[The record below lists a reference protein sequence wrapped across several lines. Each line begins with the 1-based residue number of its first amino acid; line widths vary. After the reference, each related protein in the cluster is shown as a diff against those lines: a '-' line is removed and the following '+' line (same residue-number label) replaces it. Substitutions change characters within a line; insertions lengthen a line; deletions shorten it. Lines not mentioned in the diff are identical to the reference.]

1 MSKFDSAVNFTYNVI
16 VSPFKL
22 GFWAWKKVRSNKD
35 AVVRNDSCPCF
46 KEIPVVADT
55 SKIDAAWP
63 PAPHP
68 VEALS
73 VHDLFAANGNLIREL
88 CYASKLSEEEI
99 ERFLL
104 PVISNLAMIVHLV
117 PASEYDH
124 HQGYGGLFTHS
135 LEVAYY
141 AANEAK
147 NTIFDRSAPPKV
159 IHLTTRRWILTA
171 ILAALCHDIGK
182 VFTDVTITASDGRHW
197 PATQPILTWLRRNKI
212 ESYYISFRPGR
223 KHNAHKIASHMKSTM
238 LIPSLTLEFLS
249 IGGYGE
255 VMEDEFSR
263 ALLHG
268 KEGGLIGRILDNADG
283 SSRYRDQ
290 IRQRQIRPEFKNVS
304 HPQADQL
311 LRAIRI
317 LIQHAIWTTNADVK
331 SRVFNTKQGCFIAWS
346 EEIAGEARNQ
356 ASSMGYVSLPSDFMK
371 LASVLVDANVA
382 VRNSDEIS
390 NTQNIFWRVTP
401 IVLGTTQV
409 NCIKLSDPNFIFD
422 AVPPAR
428 IEAIVEGQAVD
439 EETRNAWITQWK
451 FMPVQRISRNEEV
464 EMGYTEDFIES
475 LAKDAEEHLREAEEL
490 ERSIKDYNDVSTGDD
505 WVPQAP
511 MTEHPTT
518 EENPA
523 SISEADI
530 QSVTPQNDQND
541 LKSSDDDFAS
551 AMADFDDD
559 DDVVDDEIHDSPVQQ
574 PQNLPDEERNEHTPI
589 TPAESAPVSKS
600 EEQRP
605 LVGLRRQK
613 QAATLK
619 PSNDQADE
627 SPSLKQSHDKAST
640 EINLSIVMADVD
652 DFDNAENDDFAES
665 GQKGGALKA
674 SVSTQATNEDSL
686 RASQKQSGSENESAE
701 FNMSA
706 LLGDEDDDVE
716 VISNGTTR
724 PSQPHQ
730 RRSSS
735 DSNRDTQ
742 SEGVSSASKLEAQ
755 DEMSEE
761 TVPANDDFEK
771 SQAAVEPIESIGSI
785 DWGTY
790 ADLDGNAP
798 FDDDMPEVNTGE
810 QAHLPTGN
818 QRSPVQLNGEDQAHE
833 SAVQTVQTEQ
843 GDTPEMVPV
852 PVVFFNQPIDHEGRP
867 VVHPTAK
874 SVTGSRKPS
883 PGHFKD
889 KETAAPEMLDE
900 DKEGMDAE
908 DKRKHNRGRPPMRSE
923 ADRQYEEA
931 EHLVKDMTTQMEHG
945 MGLFIEET
953 LTLDY
958 ASGLLGTSSK
968 AFEQAVRDLGIDEFL
983 VEMILEKQSISDI
996 RPRIEW
1002 NRKDGKILFVR

>member
-88 CYASKLSEEEI
+88 CYASKLNEEEI

-171 ILAALCHDIGK
+171 ILAALSHDIGK

-197 PATQPILTWLRRNKI
+197 PATQPILTWLRRNNI

-223 KHNAHKIASHMKSTM
+223 KHNAHKLASHMKSTM

-317 LIQHAIWTTNADVK
+317 LIQHAFWTTNADVK

-346 EEIAGEARNQ
+346 EEIAREARTQ

-409 NCIKLSDPNFIFD
+409 SCIKLSDPNFIFD

-439 EETRNAWITQWK
+439 EETRNAWINQWK

-490 ERSIKDYNDVSTGDD
+490 ERSIKDYNDVSSGDD

-541 LKSSDDDFAS
+541 LKSSDDDFAG

-559 DDVVDDEIHDSPVQQ
+559 DDVVDDEIHDSPVQH
-574 PQNLPDEERNEHTPI
+574 PQNLPNKALKAHQEDEDKEGNDHTLD
-589 TPAESAPVSKS
+589 TPAELTPVSKS

-605 LVGLRRQK
+605 VVGLRRQK

-619 PSNDQADE
+619 SSNDQVEE
-627 SPSLKQSHDKAST
+627 SP
-640 EINLSIVMADVD
+640 
-652 DFDNAENDDFAES
+652 
-665 GQKGGALKA
+665 
-674 SVSTQATNEDSL
+674 
-686 RASQKQSGSENESAE
+686 SQKQSESDSAE

-706 LLGDEDDDVE
+706 LLGDDDDDV
-716 VISNGTTR
+716 ISIETTR
-724 PSQPHQ
+724 PSQPQQ

-735 DSNRDTQ
+735 GSNRDTQ
-742 SEGVSSASKLEAQ
+742 SEEVSSASKLEAR

-771 SQAAVEPIESIGSI
+771 SQAAVEPIEFHCCPRTILNSVFGQLGS
-785 DWGTY
+785 
-790 ADLDGNAP
+790 
-798 FDDDMPEVNTGE
+798 
-810 QAHLPTGN
+810 
-818 QRSPVQLNGEDQAHE
+818 
-833 SAVQTVQTEQ
+833 
-843 GDTPEMVPV
+843 
-852 PVVFFNQPIDHEGRP
+852 
-867 VVHPTAK
+867 
-874 SVTGSRKPS
+874 
-883 PGHFKD
+883 
-889 KETAAPEMLDE
+889 
-900 DKEGMDAE
+900 
-908 DKRKHNRGRPPMRSE
+908 
-923 ADRQYEEA
+923 
-931 EHLVKDMTTQMEHG
+931 TQ
-945 MGLFIEET
+945 
-953 LTLDY
+953 
-958 ASGLLGTSSK
+958 
-968 AFEQAVRDLGIDEFL
+968 
-983 VEMILEKQSISDI
+983 
-996 RPRIEW
+996 
-1002 NRKDGKILFVR
+1002 